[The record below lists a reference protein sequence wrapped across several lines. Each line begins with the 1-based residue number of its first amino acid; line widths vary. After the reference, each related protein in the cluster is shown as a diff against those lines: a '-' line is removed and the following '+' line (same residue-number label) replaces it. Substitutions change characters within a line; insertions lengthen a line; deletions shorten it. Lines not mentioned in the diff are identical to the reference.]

1 MNIGLIVLLLVIG
14 FALGAVAGFFG
25 ARAYM
30 KKYFEDNPPVNEDM
44 ISAMMAQMAQKPS
57 AKKIKQMMIA
67 MKAQQK
73 ASKK

>member
-30 KKYFEDNPPVNEDM
+30 K
-44 ISAMMAQMAQKPS
+44 
-57 AKKIKQMMIA
+57 
-67 MKAQQK
+67 
-73 ASKK
+73 